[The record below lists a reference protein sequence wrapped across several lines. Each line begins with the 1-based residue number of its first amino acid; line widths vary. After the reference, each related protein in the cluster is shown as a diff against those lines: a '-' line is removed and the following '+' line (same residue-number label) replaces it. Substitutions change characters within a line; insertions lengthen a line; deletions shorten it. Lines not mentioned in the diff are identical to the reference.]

1 MRERR
6 LEDSRSLIA
15 RYCRRLYS
23 SGGAEPPGPP
33 QVVWECQ
40 WLPRTDSS
48 GPHWLTASE
57 YGDTEDGLRD
67 KVGRLALLLQLSHR
81 TIIYSGA
88 GISSAAGIA
97 TAARTGGQLNDLTT
111 DAEPTL
117 THRALTQLRRAGLVR
132 DWIQQNHDGLP
143 QKAGYPQ
150 EDVVEVHGS
159 WYDPSN
165 PVVCYD
171 GTVRRDIFQRMKEAR
186 READLV
192 LVIGTS
198 LSGLNCDSVATQ
210 AADRSLDGV
219 SLGTVIINLQQT
231 EKDGIS
237 SLRVFSETDQV
248 FKLVLEKL
256 GLTLD
261 EEKLWQTPSRTRVE
275 APYNKI
281 GQKSSRLRTMLDL
294 SPGQKIRLN
303 PYHNCQGTRL
313 CDTVTL

>member
-1 MRERR
+1 M
-6 LEDSRSLIA
+6 
-15 RYCRRLYS
+15 
-23 SGGAEPPGPP
+23 
-33 QVVWECQ
+33 
-40 WLPRTDSS
+40 
-48 GPHWLTASE
+48 
-57 YGDTEDGLRD
+57 
-67 KVGRLALLLQLSHR
+67 GRLVLLLQLSHR
-81 TIIYSGA
+81 TVIYSGA

-97 TAARTGGQLNDLTT
+97 TAARTGGQLTDLTT
-111 DAEPTL
+111 DAQPTL
-117 THRALTQLRRAGLVR
+117 THRALAQLRSAGLVS

-210 AADRSLDGV
+210 AADRSLDGD

-231 EKDGIS
+231 EKDGIA
-237 SLRVFSETDQV
+237 SLRLFAETDLV
-248 FKLVLEKL
+248 FKLVLETL
-256 GLTLD
+256 GLRLD
-261 EEKLWQTPSRTRVE
+261 EEKLWQTPSRIRVE

-303 PYHNCQGTRL
+303 PYHNCQGRRT
-313 CDTVTL
+313 